1 MESRLKSLCV
11 AAGLPCEEDVTDLAC
26 FQVDEKLTIL
36 LVVEEETDLLCIEC
50 DLAVILPE
58 DRPEAC
64 RLIAV
69 ANYRFLQTD
78 DSTLGI
84 DPVTGTVSL
93 CRRIPLGSLDETS
106 FPVLITRFLDTAERW
121 HGRLAR
127 LASMSTE
134 EGGASSPV
142 VSRGDFGDFL
152 NARA

>member
-1 MESRLKSLCV
+1 MDSRLKSLCL
-11 AAGLPCEEDVTDLAC
+11 AAGLPCDEDVTETAC
-26 FQVDEKLTIL
+26 FQVDEKLL
-36 LVVEEETDLLCIEC
+36 LVLVDEQETGLLSIEC
-50 DLAVILPE
+50 DVSVVPPE

-78 DSTLGI
+78 DSTLGL
-84 DPVTGTVSL
+84 DPVSGAVSL
-93 CRRIPLGSLDETS
+93 CRRVPIVSLDETS

-121 HGRLAR
+121 QGRLAR
-127 LASMSTE
+127 LASMRA

-142 VSRGDFGDFL
+142 VSGGDFGDFL

>member
-11 AAGLPCEEDVTDLAC
+11 VAGLPCEEDVTDLAC

-50 DLAVILPE
+50 DLALILPE

-93 CRRIPLGSLDETS
+93 CRRVPLGSLDETS

-121 HGRLAR
+121 QGRLAR
-127 LASMSTE
+127 LAPIRAA
-134 EGGASSPV
+134 GGVSSPA
-142 VSRGDFGDFL
+142 VSGGDFGDFL